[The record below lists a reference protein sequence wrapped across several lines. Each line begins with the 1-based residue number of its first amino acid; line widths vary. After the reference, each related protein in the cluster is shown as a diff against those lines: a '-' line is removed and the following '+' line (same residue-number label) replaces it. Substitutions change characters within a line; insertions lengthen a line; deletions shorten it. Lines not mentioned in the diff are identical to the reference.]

1 MIQGSKS
8 RYAFAKGFF
17 LDRIAPIGLEFT
29 NQCSGRCT
37 FCWYRHNTDGRS
49 KGAMG
54 KETLNRAIKLI
65 DEYNKEPTIISILT
79 SHGDI
84 TMCNKF
90 GAYLALLASQ
100 RFCKGISFFTNA
112 ILLNR
117 FDLGKLMK
125 LPLHQVHFSF
135 TVFEEQFKRLRGV
148 DAYHQTLAN
157 ILEFA
162 RLNKQRWNRAVLSM
176 LLANDK
182 PFDYQDADYRKLLSA
197 LGKKNIAIIE
207 EWDDFNGLITVNDI
221 PRGHGFKPNIQDKKV
236 PCYGLF
242 RKMKILKDGEVAVC
256 AVRVNPAFIIGN
268 IFDYYSLRILWNG
281 EAHRELIADW
291 ERGKLP
297 EICKTCTHYHPV
309 TKSYDSY
316 NRQGTFFNRVMADLK
331 LRIKRRHYGR

>member
-1 MIQGSKS
+1 MQDKTGMSYEI
-8 RYAFAKGFF
+8 AKNYF
-17 LDRIAPIGLEFT
+17 LNRVAPIGLEFT
-29 NQCSGRCT
+29 NMCSGRCT
-37 FCWYRHNTDGRS
+37 FCWYRHNTDSRS
-49 KGAMG
+49 KGVMS
-54 KETLNRAIKLI
+54 KRTLDRAIKLMA
-65 DEYNKEPTIISILT
+65 EYIEKPTIISILT

-90 GAYLALLASQ
+90 GAYLVLLASQ
-100 RFCKGISFFTNA
+100 KFCKGISFFTNA

-135 TVFEEQFKRLRGV
+135 TISEEQFKRLRGV
-148 DAYHQTLAN
+148 DAYQQTLAN

-162 RLNKQRWNRAVLSM
+162 RLNKARWNRSVLSM

-197 LGKKNIAIIE
+197 LGEKNIAIID

-221 PRGHGFKPNIQDKKV
+221 PKGHGFKPNVQDKGI

-256 AVRVNPAFIIGN
+256 AVRVNPAFVIGN
-268 IFDYYSLRILWNG
+268 LFDYYSLRIVWNG
-281 EAHRELIADW
+281 EAHRRLIADW
-291 ERGKLP
+291 ERGDLP
-297 EICKTCTHYHPV
+297 VICKTCTHYHPV
-309 TKSYDSY
+309 TKSYESY
-316 NRQGTFFNRVMADLK
+316 SNQGRLLNRLIAGLK
-331 LRIKRRHYGR
+331 LRFKKRFIL